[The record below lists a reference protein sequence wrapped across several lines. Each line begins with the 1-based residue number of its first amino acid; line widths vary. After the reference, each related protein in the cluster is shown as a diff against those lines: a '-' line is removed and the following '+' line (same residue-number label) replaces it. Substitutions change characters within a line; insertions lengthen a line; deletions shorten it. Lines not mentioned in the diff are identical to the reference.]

1 MNKSYFRSWYYRS
14 WECFSYIDFVISVY
28 MCTIVVVYII
38 LLVYKYKKLYF
49 GTHIYKGTFKQ
60 NWRKNSWF
68 KWSICQVCRYHYQ
81 QKNIF
86 ISTSTSIQTYSFL
99 IKRFIIH
106 MYTGIQTSTRK
117 LYKILSTCKFYEVSV
132 IGRQHLLIQP
142 PNVTL
147 FFSVCNVDTLNHKK

>member
-1 MNKSYFRSWYYRS
+1 MFFLHWLCYKCVHVYNCCCVHNFVGVQVQKIIFWY
-14 WECFSYIDFVISVY
+14 
-28 MCTIVVVYII
+28 
-38 LLVYKYKKLYF
+38 
-49 GTHIYKGTFKQ
+49 THIQRYFQTKLK
-60 NWRKNSWF
+60 KNSWF

>member
-38 LLVYKYKKLYF
+38 LLVHTYKKLYF

-60 NWRKNSWF
+60 NWRKIHDLNDPSA
-68 KWSICQVCRYHYQ
+68 KYADTITNK
-81 QKNIF
+81 KNIF